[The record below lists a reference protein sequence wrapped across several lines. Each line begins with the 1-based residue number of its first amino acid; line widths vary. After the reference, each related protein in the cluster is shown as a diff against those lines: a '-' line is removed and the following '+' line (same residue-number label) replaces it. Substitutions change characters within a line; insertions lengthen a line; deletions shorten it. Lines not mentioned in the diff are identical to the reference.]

1 MNLSRL
7 SVTQISLLLC
17 SLILTPSL
25 SADEHARGKKPHYR
39 DKHQFT
45 DFAKVKQA
53 TAQYKTFEHRIP
65 EEKCWTETV
74 VLERYEQPSRT
85 GALLGG
91 LIGGTIGHAVGHG
104 RSNKKLGAV
113 VGSVLGASIG
123 KDVSQQR
130 HNARNQPNRTYDEV
144 ERCEVE
150 YHSQYEERIIG
161 YDVTYQYRG
170 EFYHTFMKK
179 HPGKRIR
186 VNVAISPVIEH

>member
-1 MNLSRL
+1 MHLLRPSIPQ
-7 SVTQISLLLC
+7 TSLLICALM
-17 SLILTPSL
+17 IGQM
-25 SADEHARGKKPHYR
+25 AYAGDHAHGKSTHYR
-39 DKHQFT
+39 DNHQFT

-53 TAQYKTFEHRIP
+53 KAQYKTFEHRIP

-74 VLERYEQPSRT
+74 VHERHERPSRT

-91 LIGGTIGHAVGHG
+91 LIGGAIGHSVGHG
-104 RSNKKLGAV
+104 RSNQKLGAV
-113 VGSVLGASIG
+113 VGTVLGASIG
-123 KDVSQQR
+123 KDVSKQHRSQQG
-130 HNARNQPNRTYDEV
+130 HTYEDIQ
-144 ERCEVE
+144 RCGVE

-170 EFYHTFMKK
+170 EFYQTFMKK

>member
-1 MNLSRL
+1 MNLSRT
-7 SVTQISLLLC
+7 SITQISLLLC
-17 SLILTPSL
+17 SLMLAQLAYAGDHT
-25 SADEHARGKKPHYR
+25 RGKNKHYR
-39 DKHQFT
+39 DNHQFT

-53 TAQYKTFEHRIP
+53 TARYKTFEHRIP

-74 VLERYEQPSRT
+74 VIERYERPSPT
-85 GALLGG
+85 GALIGG

-113 VGSVLGASIG
+113 VGTVLGASIG
-123 KDVSQQR
+123 KDVSKKQNSQ
-130 HNARNQPNRTYDEV
+130 HGKTYEDI

-150 YHSQYEERIIG
+150 YHSQFEERIVG

-170 EFYHTFMKK
+170 EFYHTFMKE

-186 VNVAISPVIEH
+186 VNVAISSVIEH

>member
-1 MNLSRL
+1 MNLSR
-7 SVTQISLLLC
+7 TRIPQISLLLC
-17 SLILTPSL
+17 SLMLVQLAYGGGHT
-25 SADEHARGKKPHYR
+25 RGKNNHFR
-39 DKHQFT
+39 DNHQFT

-74 VLERYEQPSRT
+74 VHERYERPSRT
-85 GALLGG
+85 GTLLGG
-91 LIGGTIGHAVGHG
+91 LIGGTIGHAVGRG

-113 VGSVLGASIG
+113 VGTVLGASIG
-123 KDVSQQR
+123 KDVSKQQ
-130 HNARNQPNRTYDEV
+130 HSQQGQTYEDIR
-144 ERCEVE
+144 RCEVE

-170 EFYHTFMKK
+170 EFYQTFMKK

-186 VNVAISPVIEH
+186 VNVAISPIIEH